1 MKSLISATLL
11 VFIMPLRGMAE
22 NGISQSTG
30 ISDATLL
37 GLMIGFILLLL
48 VIIQALAKSIEGVA
62 KSQASNPKNHSDTA
76 KTIGIVALLG
86 FAEKLSAAP
95 NISESAPFVMSSELF
110 WLLLSLIIFLSIVVG
125 LLFRSLLTLIKL
137 NQTET
142 AEQEEEE
149 IKEEASVF
157 KSIGLTDNVPLE
169 EEETVMMDHEYD
181 GIRELD
187 NNLPPWWKYMF
198 YATILFAIVYLIRFH
213 ITGDGKLSHE
223 EYAMQMEE
231 GAAQKAEFM
240 ANTEDLVTEDN
251 VELLIDESALA
262 KGEAI
267 YKGNCATCHGQ
278 LGEGGAGP
286 NLTDPYWIHG
296 GGISNVFS
304 TIKYGVPQKGMIAW
318 QTQFSPT
325 QMQKVASYVISL
337 QGTDPPNAKDAEGDL
352 YEANKD

>member
-1 MKSLISATLL
+1 MKSLICAILL
-11 VFIMPLRGMAE
+11 MIITPLSGMAE
-22 NGISQSTG
+22 NGISQTAE
-30 ISDATLL
+30 ITDATLL

-48 VIIQALAKSIEGVA
+48 IIIQALAKSIEGVA
-62 KSQASNPKNHSDTA
+62 KSQTPKQKNSAKTA
-76 KTIGIVALLG
+76 KAITTFLMLG
-86 FAEKLSAAP
+86 ASSQLSASP
-95 NISESAPFVMSSELF
+95 NTSETSPFVMSNELF
-110 WLLLSLIIFLSIVVG
+110 WLLLSLIVFLSIVVG

-137 NQTET
+137 SRGE
-142 AEQEEEE
+142 EHEEEE
-149 IKEEASVF
+149 VEVESSVF
-157 KSIGLTDNVPLE
+157 KSIGLTDNVPIE

-223 EYAMQMEE
+223 EYAAEIE
-231 GAAQKAEFM
+231 AAEAQKAEFM

-251 VELLIDESALA
+251 VELLIDESELA

-286 NLTDPYWIHG
+286 NLTDAYWIHG
-296 GGISNVFS
+296 GGISKVFS
-304 TIKYGVPQKGMIAW
+304 TIKYGVPEKGMIAW

-325 QMQKVASYVISL
+325 QMQEVASYVISL
-337 QGTDPPNAKDAEGDL
+337 QGSNPPNAKDPEGEL
-352 YEANKD
+352 YEE